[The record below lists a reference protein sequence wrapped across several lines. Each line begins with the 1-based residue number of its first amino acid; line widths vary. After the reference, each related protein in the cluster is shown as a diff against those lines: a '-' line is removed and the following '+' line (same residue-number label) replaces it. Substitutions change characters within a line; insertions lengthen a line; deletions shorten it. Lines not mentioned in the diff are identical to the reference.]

1 MRIFEADGTAVSGE
15 IPVNQ
20 TTALDQSNPAVTM
33 HTDGRIFVT
42 WDLEFADNSYD
53 VQARYFLADGTP
65 DGGEFTLNTFL
76 VDSQRTPDAAFL
88 PDGGLATTWASLGN
102 KDSQGFAVVALTL
115 NDEGDVALDEMLV
128 NDYEFGS
135 QKNPVVVGLEGDKA
149 GWFAV
154 FWESGKQAS
163 GDSSGVF
170 LELINDFGVQVGQ
183 GIDIQVHQND
193 AGMQSVPRAALLG
206 GNDLVVVWE
215 SEDIDADGT
224 GISRRIF
231 NTSGGPETSEL
242 PVNQSVA
249 GAQAD
254 PDVDVIDQTTFVV
267 VWTNENTGHVMGRV
281 LND

>member
-1 MRIFEADGTAVSGE
+1 VA
-15 IPVNQ
+15 
-20 TTALDQSNPAVTM
+20 M

-42 WDLEFADNSYD
+42 WDLEFGDNSHD

-76 VDSQRTPDAAFL
+76 LDSQRTPDAAFL

-102 KDSQGFAVVALTL
+102 KDSQGFAVMALTL
-115 NDEGDVALDEMLV
+115 DDEGAIALDEMLV
-128 NDYEFGS
+128 NEYEFGS
-135 QKNPVVVGLEGDKA
+135 QKNSVVVGLEGEGEQA

-170 LELINDFGVQVGQ
+170 FELINHAGVQVGQ
-183 GIDIQVHQND
+183 GIDLQVHEND
-193 AGMQSVPRAALLG
+193 AGMQSVPRAARLA
-206 GNDLVVVWE
+206 GNELVVVWE
-215 SEDIDADGT
+215 SEDIDAYGT

-231 NTSGGPETSEL
+231 NASGGPETSEL

-249 GAQAD
+249 GAQTD
-254 PDVDVIDQTTFVV
+254 PDVNVIDPTTFVV
-267 VWTNENTGHVMGRV
+267 VWTNENTGHIMGRV
-281 LND
+281 LNN